1 MAYAHV
7 EDTSMIPEAGSSLSP
22 KDEKTTL
29 TIEWDKT
36 SVADW
41 QRLLLRVPRSN
52 VIQTF
57 AYAKAVRSAKHQM
70 TRFGVI
76 KEAGNAVGLVQIQE
90 VKLLGMFH
98 TVVLDRGPLWFEGK
112 GSSDDWE
119 SFFKTFDKEFPRR
132 VGRWRRIMPEMA
144 GSDENMKLLISS
156 GLRVVREGYR
166 SIWLDLRD
174 ESEGIRKRFKGKWR
188 NALNSAEKN
197 GLAVATDWQMET
209 LPWLLMQYEADK
221 RERKFDG
228 PSASFLHC
236 LTHAARGTGN
246 VIVLRAMQGERPV
259 AAILILRHG
268 SSATYQIGWTS
279 EEGRKTKAHH
289 LLLWRACL
297 ALKDV
302 GVEWF
307 DAGGINEEHAAGVTQ
322 FKRGLGGKEYQLVGT
337 FS

>member
-1 MAYAHV
+1 MAYAHA
-7 EDTSMIPEAGSSLSP
+7 EDLPLPQDARTENQDII
-22 KDEKTTL
+22 TL
-29 TIEWDKT
+29 TIEWGAT
-36 SVADW
+36 SISEW
-41 QRLLLRVPRSN
+41 QRLLNRVPRSN

-76 KEAGNAVGLVQIQE
+76 KENGAPVGLVQIQE

-98 TVVLDRGPLWFEGK
+98 TVVLDRGPLWFAENVP
-112 GSSDDWE
+112 SEYWE
-119 SFFKTFDKEFPRR
+119 AFFKTFDREFPRR
-132 VGRWRRIMPEMA
+132 IGRWRRIMPELSE
-144 GSDENMKLLISS
+144 SDENLRLLISS
-156 GLRVVREGYR
+156 GLRIVREGYR

-174 ESEGIRKRFKGKWR
+174 PLDDIRKRFKGKWR
-188 NALNSAEKN
+188 NALNAAEKS
-197 GLAVATDWQMET
+197 GLDVAIDWQMET
-209 LPWLLMQYEADK
+209 LPWLLMEYEADK
-221 RERKFDG
+221 KERKYDG

-246 VIVLRAMQGERPV
+246 VIVLRAMRRDRPL

-307 DAGGINEEHAAGVTQ
+307 DAGGINEEHAAGVTK
-322 FKRGLGGKEYQLVGT
+322 FKRGLGGKEYRLVGT